1 MNRFFISVSLTQRS
15 GIFKMNKDEFVEL
28 LAKSQEAILERVDS
42 KLQDLKRSI
51 SEDQED
57 CVRSVVKKF
66 KEDHSIKWKKVGNE
80 KQFKFNESV
89 EAKIDS
95 AIAAV
100 DKKKLDKVKKEL
112 EEGKQLLTDRQKL
125 IKLAD
130 RSECGWATVS
140 AYVTDDLADTPDD
153 ERRISK
159 AEKSAKKALE
169 SKREKS
175 RAKSGSTNYKSNHA
189 SLSFVSDSRRGT
201 DDAFK
206 SFRQPFQFRQAAF
219 LPRSQFRRGT
229 CFACGSEGHWRNN
242 CPNITPSTRSDK
254 STK

>member
-1 MNRFFISVSLTQRS
+1 MTTVCRLCSCQISFSSFSDVISIFLRLTAELAGKYALV
-15 GIFKMNKDEFVEL
+15 GILCV
-28 LAKSQEAILERVDS
+28 
-42 KLQDLKRSI
+42 LKH
-51 SEDQED
+51 
-57 CVRSVVKKF
+57 VR
-66 KEDHSIKWKKVGNE
+66 WYVG
-80 KQFKFNESV
+80 
-89 EAKIDS
+89 KIDS

-112 EEGKQLLTDRQKL
+112 EEGKKLLTDRQKL

-140 AYVTDDLADTPDD
+140 AYVTDDLADSPDD

-169 SKREKS
+169 SKREKL

-219 LPRSQFRRGT
+219 LPRTQFRRGT

>member
-1 MNRFFISVSLTQRS
+1 
-15 GIFKMNKDEFVEL
+15 MNKDELIEL
-28 LAKSQEAILERVDS
+28 LAKYQDAILERVDS
-42 KLQDLKRSI
+42 KLQELKRSI

-66 KEDHSIKWKKVGNE
+66 KEDHSVKWKKVGNE
-80 KQFKFNESV
+80 KQFKFNQSE
-89 EAKIDS
+89 EARCDS
-95 AIAAV
+95 AISAIE
-100 DKKKLDKVKKEL
+100 KEKLDTAKKEL
-112 EEGKQLLTDRQKL
+112 EEGKKLLSERQKL

-130 RSECGWATVS
+130 RSECGSATVS
-140 AYVTDDLADTPDD
+140 AYVSDDLADTPED

-159 AEKSAKKALE
+159 AEKSAKKALD
-169 SKREKS
+169 SKREKW
-175 RAKSGSTNYKSNHA
+175 RVKSDSANYKSNHTSF
-189 SLSFVSDSRRGT
+189 SLVSNSRLGA
-201 DDAFK
+201 DDAVK

-242 CPNITPSTRSDK
+242 CPNLISSGRSDK

>member
-1 MNRFFISVSLTQRS
+1 
-15 GIFKMNKDEFVEL
+15 MNKEEFVEL
-28 LAKSQEAILERVDS
+28 LAKSQETILERVDA
-42 KLQDLKRSI
+42 KLQDIKRSI

-66 KEDHSIKWKKVGNE
+66 KEDHSVKWKKVGNE
-80 KQFKFNESV
+80 KQFNFNESV
-89 EAKIDS
+89 EAKFDS
-95 AIAAV
+95 AISALE
-100 DKKKLDKVKKEL
+100 KKKLDKAKKEL
-112 EEGKQLLTDRQKL
+112 EEGKKLLSERQKL

-175 RAKSGSTNYKSNHA
+175 RAKSGSSNYKSNNA
-189 SLSFVSDSRRGT
+189 SSSSFVSHPRYGA

-206 SFRQPFQFRQAAF
+206 SFRHPFQFRQAAF
-219 LPRSQFRRGT
+219 LPRAQFRKGT

-242 CPNITPSTRSDK
+242 CPNLVTSSRSDK
-254 STK
+254 SNK